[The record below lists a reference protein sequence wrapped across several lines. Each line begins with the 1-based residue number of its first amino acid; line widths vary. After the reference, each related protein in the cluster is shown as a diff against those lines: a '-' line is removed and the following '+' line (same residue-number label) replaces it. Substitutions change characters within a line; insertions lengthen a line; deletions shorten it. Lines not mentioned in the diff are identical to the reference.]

1 VPPARYRQAGDREKL
16 EALVALKAGDSVHAI
31 AKRMAVAPSTVRRW
45 RDQAKAVGE
54 TFPPPSAPDGSPGD
68 PQKSTAGPGH
78 PLALAPEEVDAHL
91 QRYVAE
97 ALEALHVQNT
107 LFADREWLQEQS
119 VANVAVAHGVLFDKL
134 ARLFAGAR
142 GTPLA
147 PAAALPDGG
156 DGRARP

>member
-1 VPPARYRQAGDREKL
+1 MAARYRQAGDREKL

-54 TFPPPSAPDGSPGD
+54 TFPPPSAPDGGPGD
-68 PQKSTAGPGH
+68 PQKSTHGP
-78 PLALAPEEVDAHL
+78 LVLSPEEVDGHL

-107 LFADREWLQEQS
+107 LFADKEWLQEQS

-142 GTPLA
+142 GAPLA